1 MIVTGSCPFTPCG
14 VEDLKDSHQQVLDTR
29 LMFLDLSEDYSP
41 VHLSHRD
48 TKLTT
53 DHLLIRPDVWRP
65 LVGRYWNL
73 NYLRYRTNN

>member
-1 MIVTGSCPFTPCG
+1 
-14 VEDLKDSHQQVLDTR
+14 
-29 LMFLDLSEDYSP
+29 MFLDLSEDYSP
-41 VHLSHRD
+41 VHLSDRD

-53 DHLLIRPDVWRP
+53 DHLLICPDVWRP